1 MPTVTQ
7 IFGNKTSVKILR
19 VLFSTPGRAMKPD
32 ELTNLLNTGRGNSYK
47 ALSELAKSGILKKE
61 KARKTI
67 LYSLNKA
74 NAFYGPLKDIFNME
88 KKTIS
93 GHWNKINSIEDFV
106 EELKKAQ
113 LGDFSITLFG
123 SVARGTDTPKS
134 DVDLLVETSEKNAKK
149 VLDAATKIRERTEVP
164 LNVTIGTLDELKA
177 KNRELFENV
186 LKEGVKIYGY

>member
-1 MPTVTQ
+1 MPTATQ

-19 VLFSTPGRAMKPD
+19 ILFSTPGRAMKPD
-32 ELTNLLNTGRGNSYK
+32 ELAKLSKAGRGNSYK
-47 ALSELAKSGILKKE
+47 ALSRLAKAGILKKAKTG
-61 KARKTI
+61 KAI
-67 LYSLNKA
+67 LYSLDRA
-74 NAFYGPLKDIFNME
+74 NAFYGPLKDIFDME

-93 GHWNKINSIEDFV
+93 GHWNKINAIEDFV
-106 EELKKAQ
+106 EELKKVQ

-134 DVDLLVETSEKNAKK
+134 DIDILVETGEKNARK
-149 VLDAATKIRERTEVP
+149 VMDIAAEVGERDEVP

-177 KNRELFENV
+177 KNRELFENI

>member
-1 MPTVTQ
+1 MPTATR

-74 NAFYGPLKDIFNME
+74 NAFYGPLKDLFDME

-93 GHWNKINSIEDFV
+93 GHWNKINAIEDFV

-149 VLDAATKIRERTEVP
+149 VLDAATKIGERTEVP

-177 KNRELFENV
+177 KNRELFENI